1 MVKIKYIKLDFTYFL
16 LTFLLWLLD
25 NFKSPM
31 ELASLV
37 RCMQSVGSQ
46 RVGHDLATK
55 TRAECSVGAA
65 ACTGQA
71 LTEVCAERTFM
82 FFLLDTLHIAGEGK
96 QILGWQKVWVFP

>member
-1 MVKIKYIKLDFTYFL
+1 MATHSSI
-16 LTFLLWLLD
+16 
-25 NFKSPM
+25 
-31 ELASLV
+31 LAWRIPWTEEPGGL
-37 RCMQSVGSQ
+37 QALGSQ

-96 QILGWQKVWVFP
+96 QILGWQKSLGFSLRFYESLQV